1 MSHDDIFNTLYSRLK
16 FIEFRGVPGYK
27 VRYQGIEPTVLEY
40 RTRENSFVYNVL
52 YRDFYKTGWDENQD
66 FGNKHIY
73 EGTELGTLEIQNY
86 INPSDDKISIIEM
99 SLNPVPYQYLEEAF
113 ENFIC
118 KDHKLIQGLINKNI
132 ILFINFTLEANWFG
146 DSFDPEDVFKT
157 QTYYDVL
164 LRLYTKYNIP
174 KESIIFLNSNLMGG
188 DLDNIYGFANH
199 INVWYDCYWEH
210 ETFRRPKGNVKSLDY
225 TFEEHFEELK
235 KNHTSNF
242 LRLNR
247 TNTPHRDAL
256 LYWIYKLGSD
266 SNFLIEHNTISHLN
280 RDYIN
285 WIVDYF
291 NFSFGDISKKENGYD
306 SIIKNI
312 EYDESI
318 VTDLRNKLPIKAI
331 ESEFTDKGMMYDR
344 IENETIPHEVY
355 TRAPLSY
362 VATSFPNIKNYVFL
376 NMGVFNPIYYYH
388 PLLFLS
394 NEHTLYYFKKFGY
407 KSFDFMFDERYDKYA
422 DIHDRLL
429 LTYMET
435 EKINKLEKNKILDI
449 IWNNQDILKY
459 NRDKL
464 IQNKSIQNFIEKLC
478 GHVLTNYKKTL

>member
-1 MSHDDIFNTLYSRLK
+1 MSHDDIFDILYSRLK
-16 FIEFRGVPGYK
+16 FVEFRGVPGYK
-27 VRYQGIEPTVLEY
+27 VSYQGINPTVLEY
-40 RTRENSFVYNVL
+40 RTRENSFIYNVL
-52 YRDFYKTGWDENQD
+52 NRDFYRTSWDENES
-66 FGNKHIY
+66 FGNSHIY
-73 EGTELGTLEIQNY
+73 EGTELGELEIQNY

-99 SLNPVPYQYLEEAF
+99 SLNPVPYDYFEEAF

-118 KDHKLIQGLINKNI
+118 KDHKILHGLIKKNI

-164 LRLYTKYNIP
+164 LRLYKKYNIP

-188 DLDNIYGFANH
+188 DLDNINGFANH
-199 INVWYDCYWEH
+199 INVWYDCFWEH

-235 KNHTSNF
+235 KNHKSNF

-247 TNTPHRDAL
+247 TNTPHRDLL
-256 LYWIYKLGSD
+256 LYWIYKLGSE

-280 RDYIN
+280 KEYIN
-285 WIVDYF
+285 YVVDYF
-291 NFSFGDISKKENGYD
+291 NISFDDTSKKENGYD

-318 VTDLRNKLPIKAI
+318 VTNLRNKLPIKAI
-331 ESEFTDKGMMYDR
+331 ESEFTNKGMIYDR

-355 TRAPLSY
+355 THAPLSY

-394 NEHTLYYFKKFGY
+394 NEHTLYYFKKSGY
-407 KSFDFMFDERYDKYA
+407 KSFDFIFDERYDKYS
-422 DIHDRLL
+422 DIHDRML
-429 LTYMET
+429 LTYKET
-435 EKINKLEKNKILDI
+435 DRINKLEKNKILDI
-449 IWNNQDILKY
+449 IWDNQDILKY
-459 NRDKL
+459 NRSKL

-478 GHVLTNYKKTL
+478 GHVISNYKKTL